1 MRRSLAVPGAVAAL
15 LAALVLAS
23 PRPAA
28 REWHGAV
35 GGQENGTRL
44 APTAHPPVPADVS
57 ALWYAPPAGAPV
69 SPALANV
76 IKGVRLL
83 DDQDNAQAALPL
95 LNQGALAT
103 TSLAEYARFYT
114 ARALLA
120 LRRHSEAEAAF
131 AAVAASGIEGHL
143 PEDAALGQAEARE
156 AQLDFAGAVAIY
168 ERLLPRKLAAP
179 HVVLWRLAVA
189 AQRNDDEARA
199 VTAYRRVYFE
209 YPLSPEAA
217 QAGDA
222 LTRLN
227 AWGEDEDLAAQE
239 LKRADTLFQAR
250 RWSDARA
257 SYERA
262 RPGMHGADRDR
273 LVVRLAA
280 CDVQLRRYTQ
290 AHEPLKG
297 QMAGPHGDE
306 ATFYYLSSLRGL
318 GDRTA
323 YEQQARLFA
332 DRRRASPFAEETL
345 NNLASHHIVAD
356 EDSRAGEVFRL
367 IIERYPAGRFTERAF
382 WRAGWWAYRDGKF
395 QEAASLFDRAA
406 ATFPRSDY
414 RPSWLYWSGRAWQQ
428 AGRQA
433 LAAERLELAATD
445 YFNSYYGRLARTH
458 LGRNRSA
465 AISTQFARPAGS
477 APAPFPTR
485 SQVADLIA
493 AGLNREAL
501 NELQYAQRVWGD
513 SPPLTAT
520 IALVQNRLGNLRLGI
535 NAMKR
540 AYPQWMAAGGE
551 SLPVEI
557 QQVVFPMAYWPLLKK
572 HAAARGLDPYLV
584 AALVA
589 QESTFDPV
597 IRSSANAVGL
607 MQVLPSTGRQFA
619 RKLKLQGYSASRLT
633 DPETNVRLGTAI
645 FSESLRKFGGVH
657 FALAAYNAGD
667 HRVAAWQRERPGLP
681 QDVFIDDI
689 PFPETQNYVKR
700 ILGTAEDY
708 RRLYGGDQPTPQVSR
723 P

>member
-1 MRRSLAVPGAVAAL
+1 
-15 LAALVLAS
+15 
-23 PRPAA
+23 
-28 REWHGAV
+28 
-35 GGQENGTRL
+35 
-44 APTAHPPVPADVS
+44 VPADVS

-69 SPALANV
+69 SPALASF

-95 LNQGALAT
+95 LDQGALST
-103 TSLAEYARFYT
+103 TSLAQYARFYT

-120 LRRHSEAEAAF
+120 LRRHPEAEAAF

-179 HVVLWRLAVA
+179 HAVLWRLAVA
-189 AQRNDDEARA
+189 AQRNDDAARA
-199 VTAYRRVYFE
+199 VSAYRRVYFE

-222 LTRLN
+222 LTRLD

-239 LKRADTLFQAR
+239 LTRADTLFRAR

-262 RPGMHGADRDR
+262 RLGVHGADRDR
-273 LVVRLAA
+273 LIVRLAA
-280 CDVQLRRYTQ
+280 CDVQLRRYKQ

-318 GDRTA
+318 GERAA
-323 YEQQARLFA
+323 YEQQARAFA
-332 DRRRASPFAEETL
+332 DRRRGSPFAEETL

-356 EDSRAGEVFRL
+356 EDSRADEVFRL
-367 IIERYPAGRFTERAF
+367 IIERYPAGRFTERAY
-382 WRAGWWAYRDGKF
+382 WRVGWWAYRDGKF
-395 QEAASLFDRAA
+395 QDAATLFDRAA
-406 ATFPRSDY
+406 GAFPRSDY

-433 LAAERLELAATD
+433 LAAERLVLAATD
-445 YFNSYYGRLARTH
+445 YFNSYYGRLARTQ
-458 LGRNRSA
+458 LGRDRAA
-465 AISTQFARPAGS
+465 AISTQFARPAGPG
-477 APAPFPTR
+477 PAPFPTR

-520 IALVQNRLGNLRLGI
+520 IALVQHRLGNLRLGI

-540 AYPQWMAAGGE
+540 AYPHWMAAGGE
-551 SLPVEI
+551 SLPIEI
-557 QQVVFPMAYWPLLKK
+557 QQVVFPIAYWPLLKK

-619 RKLKLQGYSASRLT
+619 RKLRLQGYSASRLT

-645 FSESLRKFGGVH
+645 FAESLRKFGGVH

-667 HRVAAWQRERPGLP
+667 HRVAAWQRERPRLP

-708 RRLYGGDQPTPQVSR
+708 RRLYGGGQPDRQVSR
-723 P
+723 R